1 MSEAQRFWS
10 HEASNIRC
18 VREADFDRVTA
29 ERDALQQ
36 RLTAADERV
45 DVLERDAARYRW
57 LRDPDN
63 QEDLEPDSDY
73 LMPPIICGYAE
84 HEDILS
90 LEALDKAIDSAMSE
104 APKP

>member
-1 MSEAQRFWS
+1 MSDYSVDPGATIERLIA
-10 HEASNIRC
+10 E
-18 VREADFDRVTA
+18 REA
-29 ERDALQQ
+29 LQVL
-36 RLTAADERV
+36 LTAADERA

-63 QEDLEPDSDY
+63 QEDLEQDSDY
-73 LMPPIICGYAE
+73 LMPPIICGYSE